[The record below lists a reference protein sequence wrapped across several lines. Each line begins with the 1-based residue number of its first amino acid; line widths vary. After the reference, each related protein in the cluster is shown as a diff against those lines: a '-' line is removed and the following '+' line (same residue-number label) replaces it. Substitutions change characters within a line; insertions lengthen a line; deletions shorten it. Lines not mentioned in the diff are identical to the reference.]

1 MPGQTSVYLDLF
13 EHIFSVLLRIY
24 IGVELLG
31 HLIILCLIFSGTTKL
46 FSKRAEP
53 FYIPTSNVEGSRW
66 FTALPTFV
74 ISVFFFFFNLYYS
87 HPNGYEVVLHCG
99 FDLCF
104 LNDGIFLYACWPFVY
119 LHGRNEK
126 CWFKPFTHLLTGLF
140 CCFHCLAGILIFEP
154 CTPAISWCKSSTQS
168 SLKCGVWAGRRESKE
183 PRRGGKGV
191 WLKGCWYTAL
201 FSSMI
206 CKSDNS
212 EEEVIALVWHLDG
225 DPFLESVTSTL
236 FSLLL

>member
-1 MPGQTSVYLDLF
+1 MFNFFWNHQTVF
-13 EHIFSVLLRIY
+13 QK
-24 IGVELLG
+24 GWT
-31 HLIILCLIFSGTTKL
+31 ILHSHQQCRRFQMVHSLANICYFC
-46 FSKRAEP
+46 
-53 FYIPTSNVEGSRW
+53 V
-66 FTALPTFV
+66 
-74 ISVFFFFFNLYYS
+74 FFFFNLYYS

-104 LNDGIFLYACWPFVY
+104 LNDDIFLYACWPFVY

>member
-74 ISVFFFFFNLYYS
+74 ISFFFFFFLICIIATLMGMKLYFI
-87 HPNGYEVVLHCG
+87 VVLIYV
-99 FDLCF
+99 F
-104 LNDGIFLYACWPFVY
+104 LMMVSFCMLVDHLYIFM
-119 LHGRNEK
+119 GEMRNADSNPLPT
-126 CWFKPFTHLLTGLF
+126 F
-140 CCFHCLAGILIFEP
+140 
-154 CTPAISWCKSSTQS
+154 
-168 SLKCGVWAGRRESKE
+168 
-183 PRRGGKGV
+183 
-191 WLKGCWYTAL
+191 
-201 FSSMI
+201 
-206 CKSDNS
+206 
-212 EEEVIALVWHLDG
+212 
-225 DPFLESVTSTL
+225 
-236 FSLLL
+236 